1 MKKTTK
7 ELIQYQLIDVSDEKL
22 KSFWD
27 IIREYRVDSIE
38 WAFVNGYLA
47 GKIDAKREERARR
60 AKSKKA

>member
-7 ELIQYQLIDVSDEKL
+7 ELIQYQLIDVRDEKL
-22 KSFWD
+22 KYFWD
-27 IIREYRVDSIE
+27 ILREYRCDSIE

>member
-7 ELIQYQLIDVSDEKL
+7 ELIQYQLIDVRDEKL
-22 KSFWD
+22 KYFWD
-27 IIREYRVDSIE
+27 IIREYRCDSIE